1 MKKFLVFGGA
11 GFIGSRIAEMLIE
24 EGHQVVVIDNLST
37 GKIDNLSQIM
47 NNPRFTFITGDI
59 RDFDLCLKYTKGID
73 YCFNQAALVS
83 VPLSV
88 EKPLINN
95 DINITGFVNILEACR
110 INKVKRVVYA
120 SSSAVY
126 GTNEDPKKQEDR
138 LGDVLS
144 PYAVSK
150 FVNEKYA
157 KLYTDLYGLETVGLR
172 YFNVYGP
179 KQDPS
184 SVYSGVI
191 SIFFDRIKEEKEL
204 NIYGDGTNTR
214 DFVFVDDVAKA
225 NIQACFSNEKTIG
238 KVYNIG
244 TGKETTINNL
254 AKSIIKLFNKDVVI
268 NHLPERVGD
277 IKYSCADIRKAQSEL
292 GYNPKVNL
300 TEGLTQI
307 YNYLV
312 RT

>member
-126 GTNEDPKKQEDR
+126 GTNEDLKTGR
-138 LGDVLS
+138 S
-144 PYAVSK
+144 
-150 FVNEKYA
+150 
-157 KLYTDLYGLETVGLR
+157 
-172 YFNVYGP
+172 
-179 KQDPS
+179 
-184 SVYSGVI
+184 
-191 SIFFDRIKEEKEL
+191 
-204 NIYGDGTNTR
+204 TR
-214 DFVFVDDVAKA
+214 M
-225 NIQACFSNEKTIG
+225 
-238 KVYNIG
+238 YY
-244 TGKETTINNL
+244 
-254 AKSIIKLFNKDVVI
+254 
-268 NHLPERVGD
+268 HLM
-277 IKYSCADIRKAQSEL
+277 Q
-292 GYNPKVNL
+292 
-300 TEGLTQI
+300 
-307 YNYLV
+307 
-312 RT
+312 

>member
-120 SSSAVY
+120 LSSAVY

-214 DFVFVDDVAKA
+214 DFVFVDDVAKS